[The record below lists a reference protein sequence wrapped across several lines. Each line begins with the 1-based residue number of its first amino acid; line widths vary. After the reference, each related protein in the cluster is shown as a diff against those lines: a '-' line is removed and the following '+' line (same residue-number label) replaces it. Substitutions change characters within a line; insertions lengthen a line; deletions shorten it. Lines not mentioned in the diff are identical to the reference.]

1 MLKGE
6 WHNVILTCAVGR
18 HSAIFTPISFFLR
31 DDDYGSCSDDASGL
45 TVRSP
50 PHERLSRV
58 TVRQDT
64 DSDTLT
70 NTVPDTDNVD
80 LTPKHKINTPI
91 LEETES
97 TLEAEEMV
105 RSRRGRKG

>member
-1 MLKGE
+1 MPT
-6 WHNVILTCAVGR
+6 N
-18 HSAIFTPISFFLR
+18 
-31 DDDYGSCSDDASGL
+31 
-45 TVRSP
+45 
-50 PHERLSRV
+50 ERLSRV
-58 TVRQDT
+58 NVRQDT

-97 TLEAEEMV
+97 TLGADDVV
-105 RSRRGRKG
+105 RSQRGRKGCVSYFFSIDWLTELPFVYSSLPSSGAMFPTFIMGS